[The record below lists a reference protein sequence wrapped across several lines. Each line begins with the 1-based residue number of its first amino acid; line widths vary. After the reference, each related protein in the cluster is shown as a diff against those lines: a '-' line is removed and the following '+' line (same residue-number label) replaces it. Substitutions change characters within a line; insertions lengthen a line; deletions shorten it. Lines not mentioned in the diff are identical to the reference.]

1 MKLCYEFDCTVVD
14 VQMCIE
20 DLFDKLAI
28 CMCPYIWNWSMSPT
42 CRRSPYCTGKGV
54 NHNRMTDSN
63 WVSSSGGFTWSGDPR
78 RASYHFTT
86 QAHTCRYDG
95 KESSL
100 LQIFCWRSKST
111 IFANIGW
118 SQDSKEKHTFLL
130 KLFGN
135 YSLHLPSVNATDYV
149 YNIQALFELWMCNL
163 TWVWCIVICV

>member
-1 MKLCYEFDCTVVD
+1 MYKCALKTCLTNLQYACVHIFEIGVW
-14 VQMCIE
+14 
-20 DLFDKLAI
+20 AI
-28 CMCPYIWNWSMSPT
+28 HAGGLHIVRARGWIITGWLTATGSQVRGGSPDRAT
-42 CRRSPYCTGKGV
+42 PDALPTISPHK
-54 NHNRMTDSN
+54 
-63 WVSSSGGFTWSGDPR
+63 
-78 RASYHFTT
+78 
-86 QAHTCRYDG
+86 HTSRYDG

-100 LQIFCWRSKST
+100 LQIFCWGSKST

-149 YNIQALFELWMCNL
+149 YNIQALFELWICNL

>member
-28 CMCPYIWNWSMSPT
+28 CMCPYIWNWSMSHT

-86 QAHTCRYDG
+86 QTHTSCYDG

-118 SQDSKEKHTFLL
+118 SQDSKEKHNFYWNCLATTVFTYLL
-130 KLFGN
+130 SMLLTMYTTYKL
-135 YSLHLPSVNATDYV
+135 SLD
-149 YNIQALFELWMCNL
+149 FESAIWHEFD
-163 TWVWCIVICV
+163 V